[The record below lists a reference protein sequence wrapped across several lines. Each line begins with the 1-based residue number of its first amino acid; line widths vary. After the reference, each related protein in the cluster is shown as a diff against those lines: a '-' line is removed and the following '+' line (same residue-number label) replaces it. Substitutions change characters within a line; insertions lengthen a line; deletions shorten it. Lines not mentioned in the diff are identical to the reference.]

1 MSDKTLIAYDEET
14 VIIGFINSYN
24 ELEYTIYSSL
34 DGGTT
39 SCRKGKFLESFTDL
53 CDGEISAD
61 IKEIIDVKTT

>member
-1 MSDKTLIAYDEET
+1 MSDKTLIAYDDDK
-14 VIIGFINSYN
+14 VIIGFINSN
-24 ELEYTIYSSL
+24 GELEYTIYSAL

-61 IKEIIDVKTT
+61 IQEITDVD